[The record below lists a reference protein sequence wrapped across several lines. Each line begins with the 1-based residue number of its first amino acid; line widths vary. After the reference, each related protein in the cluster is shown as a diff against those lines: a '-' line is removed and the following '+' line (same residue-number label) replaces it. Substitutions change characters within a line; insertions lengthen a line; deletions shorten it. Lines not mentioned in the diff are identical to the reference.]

1 MSNKGTRNFSEINDN
16 DLSTESPKLMDL
28 LNVFKLNLEGA
39 VMDLEEAIPTLTEPA
54 ETKLLATYIETV
66 RNIISEI
73 GGIEF
78 FEYSREHYQK
88 QMLVLRKHIDIFKG
102 LSVFEI
108 MFIAQEMQETTLRAE
123 LNYIMK
129 KGEPVDGVYFLN
141 KVAADGKIVDTVEIT
156 EDGKKFS
163 LGKDRLIGHYAF
175 SDKEYLAS
183 NSTVKV
189 IHDVKAFKIESN
201 KFHELLRRFPQI
213 LTNIH
218 EKLNQIKDSK
228 HEKHE

>member
-1 MSNKGTRNFSEINDN
+1 MIDDN
-16 DLSTESPKLMDL
+16 GLPAEPPKLMEL
-28 LNVFKLNLEGA
+28 LNVFKSTLEGA
-39 VMDLEEAIPTLTEPA
+39 VMDLEEDLPKLTEPA
-54 ETKLLATYIETV
+54 ETQLLTTYIKTV
-66 RNIISEI
+66 RDIISEI

-78 FEYSREHYQK
+78 FEYSREHYQA
-88 QMLVLRKHIDIFKG
+88 QMQALRKHIDVFKG

-108 MFIAQEMQETTLRAE
+108 MFIAQEMEEITLRTE

-141 KVAADGKIVDTVEIT
+141 KVTKDGKVIDTIEIT
-156 EDGKKFS
+156 EDGKKTS

-183 NSTVKV
+183 NSTVK
-189 IHDVKAFKIESN
+189 IINDVKAFKIESN
-201 KFHELLRRFPQI
+201 KFQELLRRFPQI

-218 EKLNQIKDSK
+218 EKLNKIKTK
-228 HEKHE
+228 NLGKK